1 MANAQS
7 LVSDSRRML
16 DKLHLG
22 VANGLGLSHW
32 RRTKSMRLCFGGPLV
47 GEGAPMGGTSGQIP
61 AGGGTSCFLPR
72 VGASMVRGRGSAP
85 GRSLRW

>member
-7 LVSDSRRML
+7 LVSDSRRKL
-16 DKLHLG
+16 DRLHLG

-32 RRTKSMRLCFGGPLV
+32 RRTKSLRLCFGGGPLV
-47 GEGAPMGGTSGQIP
+47 GEGVSMGGTSGQIP

-72 VGASMVRGRGSAP
+72 VGASLVRGRGSAP
-85 GRSLRW
+85 GLSLR

>member
-7 LVSDSRRML
+7 LVSDSRRKL
-16 DKLHLG
+16 DRLHLG

-32 RRTKSMRLCFGGPLV
+32 RRTKSLRLCFGGV
-47 GEGAPMGGTSGQIP
+47 RWWVRGVSMGGTSGQIP

-72 VGASMVRGRGSAP
+72 VGASLVRGRGSAP
-85 GRSLRW
+85 GLSLR